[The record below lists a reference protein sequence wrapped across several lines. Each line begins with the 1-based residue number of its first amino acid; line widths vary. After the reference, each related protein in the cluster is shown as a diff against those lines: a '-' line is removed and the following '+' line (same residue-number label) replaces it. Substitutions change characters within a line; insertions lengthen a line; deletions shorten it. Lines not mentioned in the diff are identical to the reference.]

1 MYIRNDKLALDIST
15 GGVLMYTYESLSDI
29 NQFGY
34 FISEFSDS
42 VQWRHIRSMKW
53 TPLDWL
59 LDLEERGMDLS
70 DCGSN
75 YRVMVF

>member
-1 MYIRNDKLALDIST
+1 
-15 GGVLMYTYESLSDI
+15 MYTYESLSEI

-42 VQWRHIRSMKW
+42 LSFRHIRDMKW

-59 LDLEERGMDLS
+59 FDRWEYHTDLS
-70 DCGSN
+70 DCGPN
-75 YRVMVF
+75 CRVMVF